1 MGEIQTQTA
10 HIFNVVA
17 SPKALENTW
26 WRILGGK
33 EN

>member
-1 MGEIQTQTA
+1 MGEIQTQIA

-26 WRILGGK
+26 RILGGK